1 LLEEQAMLRIA
12 VCFLGLIVAA
22 SASAQDGGEVRRGQQ
37 FATRVCAGCHA
48 LNPGQT
54 ASPQPDAPTFPVI
67 AQVPGLTALALTVSL
82 QGAHRR
88 MPDLVLETQE
98 RNDVIAFILSL
109 RRN

>member
-1 LLEEQAMLRIA
+1 MLRIA

-48 LNPGQT
+48 LDPGDRPPRR
-54 ASPQPDAPTFPVI
+54 SRMRRPFPVI